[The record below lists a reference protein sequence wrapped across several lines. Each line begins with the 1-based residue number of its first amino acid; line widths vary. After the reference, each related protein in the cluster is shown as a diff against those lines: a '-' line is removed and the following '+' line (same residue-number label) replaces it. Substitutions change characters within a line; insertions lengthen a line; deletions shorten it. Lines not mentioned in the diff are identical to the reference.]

1 MKTTPASA
9 PDDVDEH
16 LEIDGQILKL
26 KQDWKG
32 IPSSDRTRI
41 IKSILAG
48 GDYSI
53 RRLAKRVGRDEGT
66 LRNCLKKHARQA
78 DNIHPD
84 TKPLKTAACAVASQL
99 PNFAADEGLRLKP
112 DWKERLEKHMSSG
125 WEHWDDYEEPAPVT
139 VCESNSRLEE
149 LISAS
154 QQFLRFQLP
163 CGQPSLSQLLELVKD
178 RVSYCEYFGL
188 RVVPAPENS
197 DPSSE
202 IAKAYRLETEAIELE
217 SRVAQLT
224 LALFRLAPKPAMREQ
239 ILRSLLHSFDPRYPA
254 PTGFPG

>member
-16 LEIDGQILKL
+16 LDIDAQILKL
-26 KQDWKG
+26 EEDWKR
-32 IPSSDRTRI
+32 IPPSDRTRI
-41 IKSILAG
+41 IKSILAA

-66 LRNCLKKHARQA
+66 LRNCLKKHQRQA

-84 TKPLKTAACAVASQL
+84 TTNPVKTAACAVASQL
-99 PNFAADEGLRLKP
+99 PNFASAEGLRLKP
-112 DWKERLEKHMSSG
+112 DWKERLQKHMSSG
-125 WEHWDDYEEPAPVT
+125 REYWDDYEEPAPVT
-139 VCESNSRLEE
+139 ACEPNSRLEE
-149 LISAS
+149 LISAF
-154 QQFLRFQLP
+154 QQFLRFQLR
-163 CGQPSLSQLLELVKD
+163 CGQPFLIQLLELVKE
-178 RVSYCEYFGL
+178 RVSYCEYFDS

-197 DPSSE
+197 DPSLE
-202 IAKAYRLETEAIELE
+202 IAKAYRPEADTGAIEME

-239 ILRSLLHSFDPRYPA
+239 ILRSLLHSFDPRYPSA
-254 PTGFPG
+254 D